1 MNKERYLE
9 AIGDRMQGQS
19 ASRLRA
25 LALAGSAGFAVAV
38 AVYRVL
44 REPED

>member
-1 MNKERYLE
+1 MNSERFLE
-9 AIGDRMQGQS
+9 AMGDRMQGQS